1 MLFCKIAAKRLKRS
15 IHHRGDTR
23 LPASALPLAFF
34 AAGCRAAGAAD
45 PVRAAMLRMLLL
57 TTMSTLAVAT
67 AAAAAAHRARAPPGA
82 APPPPPK
89 GCHGGPCGGMADY
102 PTGPGIEYYAEFD
115 VPGKPKKA
123 DGICFYIY
131 FNIFFSGKGDGRMNQ
146 VRDRI
151 CSIHSV
157 CSMCVRA

>member
-1 MLFCKIAAKRLKRS
+1 LPQKDPFITAARYQ
-15 IHHRGDTR
+15 T
-23 LPASALPLAFF
+23 ASLSAPLYSFF
-34 AAGCRAAGAAD
+34 RRWLQGRGAAD
-45 PVRAAMLRMLLL
+45 PAAMSRMLLL